1 MYHISVN
8 HLSAEGHLGCFSSLA
23 IVIRAAV
30 RLGSHFVAQT
40 SLDLS
45 PILRLLGSMIGES
58 YPHPTPTH
66 FLKGQCLVNA
76 VIRIKEVG
84 VVWNS
89 EVDH

>member
-40 SLDLS
+40 SFDLS
-45 PILRLLGSMIGES
+45 PILRPLPSRFYDRREL
-58 YPHPTPTH
+58 PTPNSYSTQLLLTS
-66 FLKGQCLVNA
+66 LKASVL
-76 VIRIKEVG
+76 
-84 VVWNS
+84 
-89 EVDH
+89 